1 MELPEK
7 MKITIQYMLCSTK
20 SNSGLKIRKNVQFIE
35 SSIKHIIHCS
45 IFQFLAPHC
54 HDNNG
59 ISSSDWIQRKKK
71 EDLSSPHIGWKKIM
85 RRSKYRYM

>member
-1 MELPEK
+1 
-7 MKITIQYMLCSTK
+7 MLCTK
-20 SNSGLKIRKNVQFIE
+20 SNSGLKLGKNVQFIE

-54 HDNNG
+54 DDNNNG

-71 EDLSSPHIGWKKIM
+71 EDLSPPHIGCKKTMKVRNRNGYFPLLIVENIP
-85 RRSKYRYM
+85 YF

>member
-1 MELPEK
+1 
-7 MKITIQYMLCSTK
+7 MLCTK
-20 SNSGLKIRKNVQFIE
+20 SNSGLKLGKNVQFIE

-54 HDNNG
+54 DDNNNG

-71 EDLSSPHIGWKKIM
+71 EDLSPPHIGCKKIM
-85 RRSKYRYM
+85 RRSKYIQEGMKMIISLYL